1 MIVLKKKRLL
11 LVSLLCC
18 LSVFTFLLSSNIN
31 ENKREEQSVETV
43 SLPITNKVI
52 VLDAG
57 HGKPDE
63 RKNLLTFINNI
74 DLLQ

>member
-11 LVSLLCC
+11 LVSLFCC
-18 LSVFTFLLSSNIN
+18 LSVFTFLLSSNVK
-31 ENKREEQSVETV
+31 ESNKEEKSIETV

-63 RKNLLTFINNI
+63 RS
-74 DLLQ
+74 

>member
-63 RKNLLTFINNI
+63 RS
-74 DLLQ
+74 

>member
-63 RKNLLTFINNI
+63 RRNLLTFINNI